1 MKTTLILFT
10 LLICASAVTPAVTRD
25 AEAQILTKDLANL
38 AMQAAKIRQ
47 IKRQLNAV
55 RDHLQIARAARDA
68 ARRRITQYDA
78 FMREADRLLP
88 RRGKDFLHD
97 LNAPLRGNGVVS
109 YLMTQEQWQ
118 AAWAMEK
125 APPSKTYQ
133 RDVNRRTMTTITAT
147 MAAMQKQQRS
157 LDETTDTIQKL
168 STRLRTARNPEERRD
183 LQTQIAILETQQV
196 AEETQLLITQT
207 SLEAV
212 MNAQSTDAAAQGR
225 WRTEAT
231 RQLLE
236 EDIRRAEAA
245 PKRNWLAPRTREN
258 RK

>member
-1 MKTTLILFT
+1 MTHIHSLILLLFLLPLPTASGQWVVFNVDKGNLAKQGT
-10 LLICASAVTPAVTRD
+10 LLRQMV
-25 AEAQILTKDLANL
+25 EQLT
-38 AMQAAKIRQ
+38 QSRE
-47 IKRQLNAV
+47 
-55 RDHLQIARAARDA
+55 HLQIARAARDA

-88 RRGKDFLHD
+88 RRGKDFLYD
-97 LNAPLRGNGVVS
+97 LNAPLRGNSVVS

-118 AAWAMEK
+118 AAWAMEE

-212 MNAQSTDAAAQGR
+212 MNAQSTDAAAQGQ
-225 WRTEAT
+225 WRTETT

-245 PKRNWLAPRTREN
+245 PKRNWLAPRPREN
-258 RK
+258 

>member
-1 MKTTLILFT
+1 MNPLYSIIPILILLLPLHTASGQWVVFNVDRENLAKQST
-10 LLICASAVTPAVTRD
+10 LLRQMV
-25 AEAQILTKDLANL
+25 EQLT
-38 AMQAAKIRQ
+38 QSRE
-47 IKRQLNAV
+47 
-55 RDHLQIARAARDA
+55 HLQIARAARDA

-118 AAWAMEK
+118 AAWAMEE

-157 LDETTDTIQKL
+157 LDETTGKLQEL
-168 STRLRTARNPEERRD
+168 STRLRSARNPDERRD
-183 LQTQIAILETQQV
+183 LQSQIGLIRAQMRAQK
-196 AEETQLLITQT
+196 AQLLMTRS

-212 MNAQSTDAAAQGR
+212 MNAQSTDAAAQGQ

-231 RQLLE
+231 RQLLK

-245 PKRNWLAPRTREN
+245 PKRNFLAPRRREN
-258 RK
+258 